1 MSEQIQTRAERE
13 LETWKMWA
21 VNMRLLQDI
30 HKEIDEKN
38 STLKEEEEDPVPY
51 SANSKYQHQYSVSL

>member
-13 LETWKMWA
+13 LESWKMWA
-21 VNMRLLQDI
+21 VNMELLKDI
-30 HKEIDEKN
+30 HKEIDGKN
-38 STLKEEEEDPVPY
+38 STLKEEEDPVQY